1 MSDNNI
7 NTQTAPYGAFLL
19 RVSLGVMFIA
29 HGLILKYFTFTL
41 AGTAQYFE
49 SIGYPGVLAYVVF
62 AAETLGGIALVLGF
76 QTRLVAFA
84 LIPLLIGAML
94 EHVGNGWVFS
104 AQGGG
109 WEYPLFL
116 IVVSAVQGLLG
127 GGAFAL
133 TKREL
138 PLPLLPAG
146 TGAVASR

>member
-1 MSDNNI
+1 MSDNTI
-7 NTQTAPYGAFLL
+7 NSQTAPYGAFLL

-116 IVVSAVQGLLG
+116 IVASAVQGLLG
-127 GGAFAL
+127 GGTFAL
-133 TKREL
+133 TKREF